1 MHCANSRSGILLAG
15 VALSA
20 LLVSA
25 NAQAGGFANRQQSVS
40 GQGTSYAGVAA
51 GGAPASIFWNP
62 ATMTQFSGV
71 TMELGVAGILPD
83 SKQTGSGTLNAAGF
97 TQGID
102 NSSEAAFTPYSARS
116 MQLGQYLWFGISTNA
131 PFGLSTGFAN
141 PGWAGAAY
149 GQSSTLKT
157 YNASPSIA
165 IKLADWISIGA
176 GAQIQY
182 GRANLTSFNGIV
194 SPGNPNLFI
203 LGGGDWTFGWTA
215 GVTLTP
221 WVGTQIGV
229 GYRSKLDM
237 ELDGALTGN
246 GGFTTPGPASTTV
259 KLPDMLTVSIR
270 QRINAQF
277 TALGTFEWTN
287 WSRIGTSV
295 VYQASGLP
303 ARSASNSVVAI
314 PFEYTDGYFY
324 SGGIE
329 YIASEQWTLRGGFA
343 FEKSPITDQVRVP
356 RLPDNDRYWYS
367 VGATNTVTPRLSID
381 LAYSFIQVKDAP
393 INITAASG
401 NPSFISSPAAIN
413 YAGSVSTSIHI
424 LSLGFR
430 LQMNP
435 PPPAVVPSKG

>member
-1 MHCANSRSGILLAG
+1 MQSAAIRTTTLFTG

-20 LLVSA
+20 LIASTAA
-25 NAQAGGFANRQQSVS
+25 NAGGFANRQQSVS

-51 GGAPASIFWNP
+51 GGAPSSMFWNP
-62 ATMTQFSGV
+62 AVITQFSGT
-71 TMELGVAGILPD
+71 TMEMGVAGIFPE
-83 SKQTGSGTLNAAGF
+83 SKQEGSGTLNGLGF
-97 TQGID
+97 TSGID
-102 NSSEAAFTPYSARS
+102 NSSEAAATPYSARI
-116 MQLGQYLWFGISTNA
+116 MQLGQYIWFGVSTNA

-157 YNASPSIA
+157 YNASPSLA
-165 IKLADWISIGA
+165 IKLNEWISFGA

-182 GRANLTSFNGIV
+182 GRANLTSFNGV
-194 SPGNPNLFI
+194 LGAGRPNLFL
-203 LGGGDWTFGWTA
+203 LGGGDWSFGWTA

-229 GYRSKLDM
+229 GYRSTLDMKLD
-237 ELDGALTGN
+237 GGLTGS

-259 KLPDMLTVSIR
+259 KLPDTLTVSVR
-270 QRINAQF
+270 QRINEQF
-277 TALGTFEWTN
+277 TALGTFEWAG
-287 WSRIGTSV
+287 WGRIGTSV
-295 VYQASGLP
+295 VYQANGQP
-303 ARSASNSVVAI
+303 ALSASGAAIAI
-314 PFEYTDGYFY
+314 PFEYKNGYFY
-324 SGGIE
+324 SGGLE
-329 YIASEQWTLRGGFA
+329 YIVNSQWTVRGGFA

-381 LAYSFIQVKDAP
+381 LAYSYIQVKEAP

-401 NPSFISSPAAIN
+401 NPAFIPAPLPIN
-413 YAGSVSTSIHI
+413 YTGSVSSNIHI

-430 LQMNP
+430 FQMNP
-435 PPPAVVPSKG
+435 PPPAVIPSKG